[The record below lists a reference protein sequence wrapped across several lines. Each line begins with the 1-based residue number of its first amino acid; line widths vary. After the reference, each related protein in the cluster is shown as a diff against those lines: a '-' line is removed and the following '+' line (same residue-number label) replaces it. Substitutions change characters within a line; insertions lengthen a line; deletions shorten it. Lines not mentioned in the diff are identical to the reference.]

1 MMILNQK
8 FLQLKQCLSFS
19 LALANI
25 LCISISF
32 ADTLK
37 DPTAPP
43 ASLNT
48 VTTADNTVATGPV
61 LQSIMIGPQTHAAII
76 NGQKVLLGQKYQAAT
91 LIKLN
96 EHQAVLSHPD
106 MSTQI
111 LSMDF
116 AVDKKLTTPIVDD
129 YKRQQKSKEKVKH
142 QSKLNTKIIELSEK

>member
-8 FLQLKQCLSFS
+8 LLQLKTWLSFS
-19 LALANI
+19 LALANL

-48 VTTADNTVATGPV
+48 ITSADNTVETGPI

-96 EHQAVLSHPD
+96 EHEAVLRHPD

-116 AVDKKLTTPIVDD
+116 AIDKKLTTPLMDD
-129 YKRQQKSKEKVKH
+129 SKLQQKSQEKVKH
-142 QSKLNTKIIELSEK
+142 QSKLNTKPIELSEK

>member
-1 MMILNQK
+1 MMILDQK
-8 FLQLKQCLSFS
+8 HLKLKPWLSFS
-19 LALANI
+19 LALANM

-48 VTTADNTVATGPV
+48 ITSAYNKVETGPI

-76 NGQKVLLGQKYQAAT
+76 NGQKVLLGQKYLAST

-96 EHQAVLSHPD
+96 EHEAVLRHPD

-116 AVDKKLTTPIVDD
+116 AIDKKLTTPVMDD
-129 YKRQQKSKEKVKH
+129 SKRQQKSQEKVKH
-142 QSKLNTKIIELSEK
+142 QSKLNTKPIELSEK